1 MSIKRIGA
9 AMAIASALVFPLA
22 ACGSSTPPA
31 PVATTTFK
39 PLSPDFQKSY
49 CGINSSTKTAC
60 EQHDTAVQQQQYA
73 AHPTSKD
80 DGLPWWAWLL
90 IVPVGLAVLAFLA
103 IKVME
108 WNDERRVAKAWAKVD
123 ELDAR
128 AARRA
133 TRVLDYDDY
142 DDYEEDDEDDELDEL
157 DELPEEDMAFLQRAT
172 DPAPAPA
179 TPAPTAGGGL
189 LSSLR
194 QQGGGVQ

>member
-1 MSIKRIGA
+1 MNAKMIGA
-9 AMAIASALVFPLA
+9 AIVVGSALALPLA
-22 ACGSSTPPA
+22 ACGSSAPA
-31 PVATTTFK
+31 PVATTSLK

-60 EQHDTAVQQQQYA
+60 EQHATAMQQQQYAA

-90 IVPVGLAVLAFLA
+90 IVPSAGIGLLVLWVKLSE
-103 IKVME
+103 M
-108 WNDERRVAKAWAKVD
+108 NDERRVAKAWQKVD

-142 DDYEEDDEDDELDEL
+142 ADDDELDDEA
-157 DELPEEDMAFLQRAT
+157 DELPEEDMDFLHKVT

-179 TPAPTAGGGL
+179 PSAPPASGGL

-194 QQGGGVQ
+194 QQNQ

>member
-1 MSIKRIGA
+1 MNVKMISA
-9 AMAIASALVFPLA
+9 AVAVAGALVFPLA
-22 ACGSSTPPA
+22 ACASSTPPA

-73 AHPTSKD
+73 AAHPTPKD

-142 DDYEEDDEDDELDEL
+142 EEGDEDDELDEL
-157 DELPEEDMAFLQRAT
+157 PEDDMEFLRKAT

-179 TPAPTAGGGL
+179 TPAAPAAGGL

-194 QQGGGVQ
+194 NQGGVQ